1 MGGMKR
7 AITVVLLIALT
18 TSTPIPATAGKWAK
32 GLYAKSITD
41 VYKVYYNR
49 YTKGGKKGKPVLFQ
63 FGVGDFSGD
72 GLPEIV
78 LGGPILDH
86 KTSGQLYTRMK
97 TFVIS
102 PSKKGKFS
110 LYKPMHNVMP
120 YSDNARHTII
130 ADFNGDNRND
140 LFIVDHGYDAEPF
153 PGDQNVL
160 VLSRGKRKFFNAKT
174 RVPKLKDFSHG
185 AGAGDVDGDGDIDLF
200 IAQSRYEGSSH
211 HYFLENRKGRF
222 VRVPNGKW
230 IDKSLSKIA
239 TGTSAPGGGIDRLST
254 AGLEDIDGD
263 GQIDLILVTG
273 KGEAL
278 HNTRIVFGQKGKFR
292 QSNVVELP
300 ADRFFGNKNITRN
313 YIADDIDGNGLKD
326 LILLHI
332 ADIGGSQK
340 GVSLQVLSQTK
351 KRKFQDK
358 TKRYIPFGGSTK
370 KAEWSYA
377 LHLVDLNNDK
387 RKDLVVQ
394 SLGSLMATGGGFPPR
409 VFLQQKNKQ
418 FKPVPNRN
426 LTGDHNWQLAG
437 VQPVDID
444 GDGELELVGSKVRR
458 DSSNPNK
465 WYFIIQ
471 VAELTSKKTNPRII
485 DKTANYETSESPI
498 HLIIDGSGRR
508 IYTDRPERYSQ

>member
-1 MGGMKR
+1 MKR
-7 AITVVLLIALT
+7 LIGVVALIILLV
-18 TSTPIPATAGKWAK
+18 SVPMPAMAGKWAK
-32 GLYAKSITD
+32 GLYAKTITNA
-41 VYKVYYNR
+41 YKVYYNR
-49 YTKGGKKGKPVLFQ
+49 YTKGGKKGKPVLIQ

-72 GLPEIV
+72 DLPEIV
-78 LGGPILDH
+78 YGGPLLDP
-86 KTSGQLYTRMK
+86 KTGGNLYTRMK

-140 LFIVDHGYDAEPF
+140 LFIVDHGYDADPF
-153 PGDQNVL
+153 PGDQNAL

-200 IAQSRYEGSSH
+200 IAQSRHEGSSH
-211 HYFLENRKGRF
+211 HYFLENRKGKF
-222 VRVPNGKW
+222 IRVPNGKW
-230 IDKSLSKIA
+230 IDESLSKIA
-239 TGTSAPGGGIDRLST
+239 SGTSAPGGGIDRLST

-278 HNTRIVFGQKGKFR
+278 HNTRIVFGHKGKFKA
-292 QSNVVELP
+292 SNVVELP
-300 ADRFFGNKNITRN
+300 ADGFFGNINITRN
-313 YIADDIDGNGLKD
+313 YVAGDIDGDGLKD

-340 GVSLQVLSQTK
+340 GMSLQVLVQTK
-351 KRKFQDK
+351 KRIFKDK
-358 TKRYIPFGGSTK
+358 TKRYIPFAGSTK

-377 LHLVDLNNDK
+377 LHLADLNNDK

-394 SLGSLMATGGGFPPR
+394 SNGYLKHPGVNVPR

-418 FKPVPNRN
+418 FKPIPNRN
-426 LTGDHNWQLAG
+426 LTGNHDWQLMG
-437 VQPVDID
+437 LQPVDID
-444 GDGELELVGSKVRR
+444 GDGQVELVGSREIHF
-458 DSSNPNK
+458 DNPSKN
-465 WYFIIQ
+465 YFFVQ
-471 VAELTSKKTNPRII
+471 VVELTTKKTKPEFI
-485 DKTANYETSESPI
+485 DKTAIYETSKSPI
-498 HLIIDGSGRR
+498 HLIIDESGRR
-508 IYTDRPERYSQ
+508 IYTDQPERYSQ

>member
-1 MGGMKR
+1 MKR
-7 AITVVLLIALT
+7 LIAVVALIALVA
-18 TSTPIPATAGKWAK
+18 SVPMPAMAGKWAK

-72 GLPEIV
+72 NLPEIV
-78 LGGPILDH
+78 LGGPILDM

-120 YSDNARHTII
+120 YSDNARHAII

-140 LFIVDHGYDAEPF
+140 LFIVDHGIDADPF

-185 AGAGDVDGDGDIDLF
+185 VAAGDVDGDGDIDLF
-200 IAQSRYEGSSH
+200 IAQSRHEGSSH
-211 HYFLENRKGRF
+211 HYFLENRKGKF
-222 VRVPNGKW
+222 IRVPNGKW
-230 IDKSLSKIA
+230 IDESLSKIA

-263 GQIDLILVTG
+263 GQIDLVLVIG
-273 KGEAL
+273 KGESL
-278 HNTRIVFGQKGKFR
+278 HNTRIVFGQKGKFKA
-292 QSNVVELP
+292 SNVVELP
-300 ADRFFGNKNITRN
+300 ADGFFKNKSITRH
-313 YIADDIDGNGLKD
+313 YIAGDIDGNGLKD

-332 ADIGGSQK
+332 ADQGGTQK
-340 GVSLQVLSQTK
+340 GTSLQVLVQTK
-351 KRKFQDK
+351 KRKFKDK
-358 TKRYIPFGGSTK
+358 TKRYIPFGGSYK
-370 KAEWSYA
+370 QGDWSYT
-377 LHLVDLNNDK
+377 LHLADLNNDK

-394 SLGSLMATGGGFPPR
+394 SMSPLKASGVVTPPR

-418 FKPVPNRN
+418 FKPVPNSN
-426 LTGDHNWQLAG
+426 LNGDHNWQLFG
-437 VQPVDID
+437 IQPVDID
-444 GDGELELVGSKVRR
+444 GDGQLELVGHKRHEA
-458 DSSNPNK
+458 SNPAKN
-465 WYFIIQ
+465 YFVVQ
-471 VAELTSKKTNPRII
+471 VVELTTKKTKKPEII
-485 DKTANYETSESPI
+485 DKTAIYETSESPI
-498 HLIIDGSGRR
+498 HLIIDESGRR
-508 IYTDRPERYSQ
+508 IYTDQPERYSQ